1 MKQVQIFL
9 EKSRHFKNE
18 KSLFVKF
25 PYNPEYVSR
34 IKSLPMRYYHPI
46 SKMWEVPQELEEQ
59 LYKVFEIENTVK
71 KFVPINKDKLIEN
84 IQLPELKTKQ
94 PLFAHQIQAIKFGL
108 YNNSFL
114 LADEMGL
121 GKTATTIHYALV
133 RQQLNSHKHCLII
146 AGINELKFN
155 WLAEIENHSY
165 STGKVLGSR
174 VNKKGKIV
182 IDSQKSI
189 LEDLQKVPEEYF
201 WITNIESIRNAD
213 ILAEIKN
220 LINHDLLDMIVID
233 EAQVIKNPASQQGKA
248 FLQLKPKTKVALTG
262 TPIMNNPL
270 ESFPILT
277 WLGQENHS
285 FWQFKQMF
293 CIFGGYLGK
302 EVVGYKNLDIL
313 QKKLDKIMLRR
324 LKNDLLDL
332 PKRTFTTEYLQ
343 MNSKQMKIYEEV
355 RIQLLQEVDLIK
367 ADPNPLARFTRL
379 RQATADTSLLSSSVF
394 ESVKIERIKQ
404 IAEELI
410 ENGKSFAVFSV
421 WSKMIDKIVEALDFA
436 NPAKVTGEVKNK
448 FAEIQKFEND
458 KNCHCII
465 GTVGAMGTG
474 YNLTKASTVIF
485 ADSPWNFALKSQ
497 AADRLYRIG
506 QKNNVNVIT
515 LVCKDTID
523 EKIEQIVDKKGE
535 ISKFLVGDGIID
547 KENRSKL
554 VDILLS

>member
-9 EKSRHFKNE
+9 EKSKYFKNE
-18 KSLFVKF
+18 KSLFIKF
-25 PYNPEYVSR
+25 PYDEECVR
-34 IKSLPMRYYHPI
+34 RVKSLSMRYYHI
-46 SKMWEVPQELEEQ
+46 KEKMWEVPRELEEQ
-59 LYKVFEIENTVK
+59 VYKVFEMPDNIK
-71 KFVPINKDKLIEN
+71 KFVPIDKDKLIEN

-121 GKTATTIHYALV
+121 GKTATALHYALV
-133 RQQLNSHKHCLII
+133 RQQLNNYKHCLII

-165 STGKVLGSR
+165 SAAKVLGSR
-174 VNKKGKIV
+174 INKKGKIV
-182 IDSQKSI
+182 VDNQKAI
-189 LEDLQKVPEEYF
+189 LKDLQNVPGEYF
-201 WITNIESIRNAD
+201 WITNIESIRNTN
-213 ILAEIKN
+213 ILTQIKT
-220 LINHDLLDMIVID
+220 LIANEQLEMVVID

-293 CIFGGYLGK
+293 GVFGGYQNK
-302 EVVGYKNLDIL
+302 EIVGYKNLDIL

-332 PKRTFTTEYLQ
+332 PERTFITEYLQ
-343 MNSKQMKIYEEV
+343 MNSKQTKIYEEV

-379 RQATADTSLLSSSVF
+379 RQATADTSLLSSSVL

-404 IAEELI
+404 IAGELI
-410 ENGKSFAVFSV
+410 ENGKSFVIFSV
-421 WSKMIDKIVEALDFA
+421 WSKMVDKITEALDFA
-436 NPAKVTGEVKNK
+436 NPAKVTGEVKDK
-448 FAEIQKFEND
+448 FAEIQKFEKD
-458 KNCHCII
+458 KDCHCII

-474 YNLTKASTVIF
+474 YNLTKASTVVF
-485 ADSPWNFALKSQ
+485 ADSPWNLALKSQ

-523 EKIEQIVDKKGE
+523 EKIEQIVYKKGE
-535 ISKFLVGDGIID
+535 ISKFLVGDGVID
-547 KENRSKL
+547 KENRDKL